1 MTKDKKVLYLTSLI
15 SLAVLLVALFTV
27 KRNGRIVAACL
38 MALVTPAVCLLV
50 RKRSAHSIA
59 KRDVLLMMLTLA
71 VIVSALIEMT
81 GLHFGYYKN
90 PYYVNLNVF
99 LTLIIPIATVIITT
113 ETVRSVLLAQK
124 NGAVDAIAFIIGV
137 TVETLAFSGIAGIST
152 FNQFMDLVGMTLFPA
167 LSANFFYNF
176 VSKRYGAM
184 PNIAY
189 RLITVLYVY
198 FMPQTTAMN
207 DALSACIKILTPI
220 LMYALISAMFR
231 KTKKNAVEKGEKLS
245 LVGTSLALAA
255 IVLVAMLISCQFRF
269 GALVIATE
277 SMTGEINKGDMIIYE
292 RYDDQKIKEGQ
303 VIVFLQNEAKIVH
316 RVIKIDR
323 IDGEVRYYT
332 QGDANKD
339 PDSGYRTDADIV
351 GLTDVK
357 IAYVGYPT
365 LWLRDIISNQN

>member
-1 MTKDKKVLYLTSLI
+1 MQSQGIL
-15 SLAVLLVALFTV
+15 
-27 KRNGRIVAACL
+27 G
-38 MALVTPAVCLLV
+38 
-50 RKRSAHSIA
+50 A

-137 TVETLAFSGIAGIST
+137 TVETLTFSGIAGIST

-316 RVIKIDR
+316 RVIRIER

-365 LWLRDIISNQN
+365 LWLREIISNQN